1 MAAVPNKSM
10 NRETPPA
17 VLNNERPAIAQALLA
32 RQVLTHR
39 ANVWLA
45 NVGSAFGAAV
55 LVAMMWG
62 AVPRAALLAWV
73 ALLAAVLGLRTLVS
87 GFPPRAASEAELN
100 REWLWRFRLGFLAHG
115 IAWGLTSA
123 LPLPPGD
130 ALHLAFVIIVLAG
143 VTASAFTLTAFD
155 LIAAL
160 SFGVPVLGMLS
171 VRLFLQADPTYW
183 ILGAAV
189 IGVLIFLGVAARRMQ
204 QVVRKY
210 ESLRLAEAEQRE
222 ALRSSEDLLER
233 AGELAG
239 VGGWELDVTSNAL
252 RLTLQAYRIHDN
264 EPVAWPNVDAFIGL
278 YAQPEQALI
287 RADLA
292 AAIEQGTPFDRELPL
307 ITPRGRALRVRLI
320 GRPHLEDGKTVRV
333 SGLVQDVTQARAAE
347 QARAQQHHLMT
358 LIVQT
363 TREGF
368 WFIDAAGITTG
379 VNPAMCEILGRARDD
394 IVGKGIFEFVDE
406 TNAAIFRDQVRRRAE
421 GLASGYEIALTR
433 ADGSLVDC
441 FNNATPIFDT
451 AGKRTGAIGMFSD
464 ISEQKRAERRL
475 RATSEQ
481 LSEKTRALQ
490 VTLDSIEQGI
500 LSYDSDGRVSVYN
513 RRALE
518 LLDLP
523 ETLLS
528 SRPTYDELVSY
539 QDQRGELLKEATYI
553 DADGVRRNFRAGPID
568 APEVYVRRSHSGAM
582 LEIRS
587 RRFPGRGLVRTYA
600 DVTAHFE
607 AQQAVRDSEAQIRSL
622 LDAFPGYIVV
632 DDVNSVYTYVN
643 ERVAALIGH
652 PADAII
658 GRTILEMQGE
668 ARLAQ
673 IHALVALAKGGEAVT
688 VESEYLAT
696 AHRPHTWLQ
705 VTHAVNADPATGRCD
720 HYAFGIDIS
729 ERKAAEQAL
738 MAARDEAE
746 RANRA
751 KSQFLS
757 SMSHELRTPM
767 NAILGFAQL
776 LGSDPRNPLAPQQSD
791 HVREI
796 LRGARHLLS
805 LINEVL
811 DLALVE
817 TGKLKVSLEPMQ
829 VAELL
834 QECLGL
840 LQPLARESQ
849 IDVRVLDAAT
859 CDCLVVADRTR
870 LKQVLLNLL
879 SNAIKYNREGGHV
892 HIACLPSAG
901 VVRIN
906 VTDSGPGL
914 SPEQGARLFQA
925 FERLD
930 AAQTAVEG
938 AGLGLALSRQ
948 LLQAMGGEIGLASE
962 AGRGSTFW
970 IQLPRAEA
978 RDSVP
983 DAGLQVPLVASA
995 PPPPGQLRKVLYIED
1010 NPVNVLLMEAMLA
1023 RAQNLQVITAPLP
1036 MLGLQMAVD
1045 ERPDLILL
1053 DIQLP
1058 GMDGFEVLRRLR
1070 LGAATC
1076 AIPVIAVSANAMD
1089 GDVKRGL
1096 EAGFA
1101 RYLTKPLELHQLLA
1115 AVEAT
1120 FAVA

>member
-1 MAAVPNKSM
+1 MAAVPNQSM

-17 VLNNERPAIAQALLA
+17 VLNDERPAIAQALLA

-39 ANVWLA
+39 ANVWLS

-55 LVAMMWG
+55 LVALLWG

-73 ALLAAVLGLRTLVS
+73 ALLAAVLGLRALVS
-87 GFPPRAASEAELN
+87 GFPPRAASEAALN
-100 REWLWRFRLGFLAHG
+100 RVWLWRFRLGFLAHG

-171 VRLFLQADPTYW
+171 LRLFAQADPTYW
-183 ILGAAV
+183 ILGAAA
-189 IGVLIFLGVAARRMQ
+189 IGVLVFLGVAARRMQ

-210 ESLRLAEAEQRE
+210 ESLRLAEASQRE
-222 ALRSSEDLLER
+222 ALRSSENLLER

-239 VGGWELDVTSNAL
+239 VGGWELDVASNAL
-252 RLTLQAYRIHDN
+252 RLTLQVYRLHDT
-264 EPVAWPNVDAFIGL
+264 EPVAGPTTDVFIDL
-278 YAQPEQALI
+278 YAPREQALI

-292 AAIEQGTPFDRELPL
+292 AAIDQGTPFDRELPL
-307 ITPRGRALRVRLI
+307 LTPRGRALRVRLI
-320 GRPHLEDGKTVRV
+320 GHPQRVDGKTARV
-333 SGLVQDVTQARAAE
+333 TGLVQDVTQARAGE
-347 QARAQQHHLMT
+347 QALAQQIYLMT
-358 LIVQT
+358 LLVQT
-363 TREGF
+363 TSEGF
-368 WFIDAAGITTG
+368 WFIDASGVTTD
-379 VNPAMCEILGRARDD
+379 VNPAMCGILGRTRDD
-394 IVGKGIFEFVDE
+394 IVGKGIFAFVDE
-406 TNAAIFRDQVRRRAE
+406 ANAEIFREQVRLRAE
-421 GLASGYEIALTR
+421 GVASGYEIALTR
-433 ADGSLVDC
+433 SDGVLVDC
-441 FNNATPIFDT
+441 FNNATPIFDS
-451 AGKRTGAIGMFSD
+451 AGRRVGSIGMFSD
-464 ISEQKRAERRL
+464 ISEQKRAEKRL

-481 LSEKTRALQ
+481 LTEKTRALQ

-500 LSYDSDGRVSVYN
+500 VSLDSEGRVSVYN
-513 RRALE
+513 RRLLE

-523 ETLLS
+523 ESLLR
-528 SRPTYDELVSY
+528 SRPAYDEVVQY
-539 QDQRGELLKEATYI
+539 QLERGDLTEDASFI
-553 DADGVRRNFRAGPID
+553 DADGERRYFKAGPVE
-568 APEVYVRRSHSGAM
+568 APSVYVRRARSGAM

-587 RRFPGRGLVRTYA
+587 RHFPGGGLVRTFA
-600 DVTAHFE
+600 DVTAYFD
-607 AQQAVRDSEAQIRSL
+607 AQQAVRQSEAEIRAL
-622 LDAFPGYIVV
+622 LDAFPGYIAVG
-632 DDVNSVYTYVN
+632 DANSVYTYVN

-658 GRTILEMQGE
+658 GCTIMEMQGE
-668 ARLAQ
+668 ARAAQ
-673 IHALVALAKGGEAVT
+673 IHKMVALATGGEAVT
-688 VESEYLAT
+688 VESEYPAT
-696 AHRPHTWLQ
+696 EYRPHIWLQ
-705 VTHAVNADPATGRCD
+705 VTHAVNADLATGRCD

-729 ERKAAEQAL
+729 ERKAAEHAL
-738 MAARDEAE
+738 IAARDEAE

-817 TGKLKVSLEPMQ
+817 TGKLKVSLEPVQ

-849 IDVRVLDAAT
+849 IDLGVLDAAT
-859 CDCLVVADRTR
+859 CECFVVADRTR

-892 HIACLPSAG
+892 HIACLPGVG
-901 VVRIN
+901 VVRVN
-906 VTDSGPGL
+906 VTDSGHGL

-962 AGRGSTFW
+962 AGQGSTFW
-970 IQLPRAEA
+970 IELPRAEA
-978 RDSVP
+978 RDGVL
-983 DAGLQVPLVASA
+983 DAGPQVPLEASA
-995 PPPPGQLRKVLYIED
+995 PPPPGRLRTVLYIED

-1023 RAQNLQVITAPLP
+1023 RVQNLQVLTAPLP
-1036 MLGLQMAVD
+1036 MLGLQMAAD
-1045 ERPDLILL
+1045 EHPDLILL

-1058 GMDGFEVLRRLR
+1058 GMDGYEVLRRLR
-1070 LGAATC
+1070 LGAATR

-1089 GDVKRGL
+1089 DDVTRGL

-1101 RYLTKPLELHQLLA
+1101 RYLTKPLDMRQLLA
-1115 AVEAT
+1115 AVEA
-1120 FAVA
+1120 ALAAA